1 MNWFDLNGD
10 EEEMYLAFLF
20 VGGKY
25 LVSPWCGLFTIGGY
39 KFIACRG

>member
-1 MNWFDLNGD
+1 MISIIFSFYLMSWFFDLNGD

-25 LVSPWCGLFTIGGY
+25 LS
-39 KFIACRG
+39 